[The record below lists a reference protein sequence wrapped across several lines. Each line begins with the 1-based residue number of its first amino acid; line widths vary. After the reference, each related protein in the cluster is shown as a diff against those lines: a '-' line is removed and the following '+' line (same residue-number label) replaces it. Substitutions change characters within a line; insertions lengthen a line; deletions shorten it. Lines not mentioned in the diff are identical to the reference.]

1 MANST
6 DTRVNE
12 AQAHDTWFPGMDP
25 IDIAELCRIR
35 PRNWLAF
42 HDEAQHHHNPPS
54 QQISTPVLTE
64 NPPSFSTKRIRDSIC
79 VYKDRKSKP
88 RRQVR
93 RKPNELSEPTVTD
106 DEVSERQSTSLKSDS
121 IRSQASILSRLVV
134 KKAAKSF
141 CVFMLCTPPD
151 DYTAPPSRAVS
162 LPANASTTSKIANK
176 FWTFVDGESR
186 YPPQAKSGSRANLTS
201 STLRPRDGAAA
212 INHGSTTTISHVEGP
227 DPNNTPR
234 RMEAREAF
242 PIFDTDIWKSARRPS
257 SLLSMHSQASQ
268 KTYTSTRPLPPT
280 PYLTPHSPDEEYV
293 SYNHREWIPEQ
304 DISPCTS
311 IHGDGT
317 SNCQTDV
324 RRASDMHSQHCG
336 WDLGGSS
343 VTSAESVYS
352 KVNMSRE
359 QSFADDI

>member
-25 IDIAELCRIR
+25 IDIAELCKIR

-121 IRSQASILSRLVV
+121 IRSQASILSKLVV

-186 YPPQAKSGSRANLTS
+186 YPPQAKSESRANLTS

-212 INHGSTTTISHVEGP
+212 INHGSTTTISHVE
-227 DPNNTPR
+227 
-234 RMEAREAF
+234 
-242 PIFDTDIWKSARRPS
+242 
-257 SLLSMHSQASQ
+257 
-268 KTYTSTRPLPPT
+268 
-280 PYLTPHSPDEEYV
+280 
-293 SYNHREWIPEQ
+293 
-304 DISPCTS
+304 
-311 IHGDGT
+311 
-317 SNCQTDV
+317 
-324 RRASDMHSQHCG
+324 
-336 WDLGGSS
+336 
-343 VTSAESVYS
+343 
-352 KVNMSRE
+352 
-359 QSFADDI
+359 